1 MWHRQLLRCLRDN
14 VHSADQNRTAS
25 GRLAALNQY
34 GYGDNPAWI
43 TAVGGAVICRSQSSS
58 SFGTLP
64 PLSAIFRKTVRCSH
78 MFISAEPC

>member
-14 VHSADQNRTAS
+14 RRDSQSVQ
-25 GRLAALNQY
+25 
-34 GYGDNPAWI
+34 PAWI